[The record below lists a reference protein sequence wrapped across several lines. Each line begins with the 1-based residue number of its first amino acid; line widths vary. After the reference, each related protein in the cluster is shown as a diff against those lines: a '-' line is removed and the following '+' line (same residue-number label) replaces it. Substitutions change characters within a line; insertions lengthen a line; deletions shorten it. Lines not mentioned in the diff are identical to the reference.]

1 MSSLTGGIKLSK
13 RILSS
18 VYQQMLMDVELC
30 EYTTINTHHGLYCYT
45 HLPFGIA
52 SAPDTFQKAWIASY
66 KGYSMSF
73 ATWMTSW

>member
-45 HLPFGIA
+45 RLPFGIA
-52 SAPDTFQKAWIASY
+52 SALDTF
-66 KGYSMSF
+66 
-73 ATWMTSW
+73 